1 MSETD
6 QPSLAT
12 LRKRRGVSKASVT
25 RLNTR
30 LKDLESRIHEPTTSS
45 LAQRMS
51 QMLDTLD
58 ADFKKHHY
66 AIIDHIDEADEET
79 LGREQDALDQHDDGI
94 SNLTMRIEQVINLQL
109 DLRSWCKKDCIA
121 QIVLSEE

>member
-6 QPSLAT
+6 QPSLGT
-12 LRKRRGVSKASVT
+12 LRKRRGIIKASIT

-30 LKDLESRIHEPTTSS
+30 LKDLKSSIHEPTTSS

-66 AIIDHIDEADEET
+66 AIIDRIDEADEET
-79 LGREQDALDQHDDGI
+79 LGREQDALDP
-94 SNLTMRIEQVINLQL
+94 T
-109 DLRSWCKKDCIA
+109 
-121 QIVLSEE
+121 